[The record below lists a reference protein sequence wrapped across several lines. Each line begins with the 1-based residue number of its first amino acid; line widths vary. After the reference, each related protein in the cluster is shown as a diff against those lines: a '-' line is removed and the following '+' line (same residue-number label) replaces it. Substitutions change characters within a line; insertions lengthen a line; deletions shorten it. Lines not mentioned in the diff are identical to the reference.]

1 MKKYWILS
9 LLFPM
14 LLLFSCMEDTSA
26 YLPQDK
32 ENVKVDDVN
41 NEQGDNE
48 DEDEVLP
55 EGELVPGI
63 HLVKLNVTLPSGETE
78 ERRFKYYMPISID
91 ASRPISLIFEFHGSW
106 TFDAGVAPSDP
117 IAGITTSYTLIQHA
131 IQENCVICYPAGT
144 AEYQDDGSGAV
155 NWANSERHL
164 PFVDAMIEYFK
175 GCTPTIDANRIYSTG
190 QSSGAIFS
198 FVLAFERSEVFAAIT
213 PRAGQMKIE
222 EGATLP
228 TRAVPIRVFA
238 GTEDET
244 VLHSAVIDNMTAWA
258 EKIGGYFP
266 SDMVFTE
273 DSIEIENYKKVDTRI
288 WSGGNADLQ
297 IFSLK
302 GEGHGI
308 SDYYCMP
315 YMWEFMSSHTLDGT
329 SSNLYITSELKE
341 ITAQCGEIISF
352 NINYTDGATIQIDQ
366 EPKGWNMQL
375 NGKTVTLTGPKDFY
389 GDVDRNG
396 KIVLSISQNGGNT
409 SLEIPVTLTAPK
421 NYFEVGDI
429 YYNENF
435 EVEGVICWVNPANIR
450 EAKIVSLTDVEP
462 YGTIYYCGN
471 EEGLGLEFDTPDKQN
486 GYQNTQAMVEF
497 NKTLSTP
504 FSEEDAAFMWAW
516 NYNGTVGEW
525 YLPAIDELAGMAQN
539 LDKINETIS
548 AVGGKEIKPSWGDLV
563 LYSSTTEVESGATTK
578 TIYSYNF
585 TTQTKVAN
593 KARTEG
599 SEYFG
604 YISVRAMKKVS
615 K

>member
-55 EGELVPGI
+55 EGQLVPGI

-106 TFDAGVAPSDP
+106 SFDAGVQPSDP

-238 GTEDET
+238 GTDDDI
-244 VLHSAVIDNMTAWA
+244 VLHSAVIENMTAWA

-266 SDMVFTE
+266 SDMIFTE

-288 WSGGNADLQ
+288 WSGGKADYQ
-297 IFSLK
+297 IYSLK
-302 GEGHGI
+302 EEGHGI

-329 SSNLYITSELKE
+329 TTNLYITSELKE
-341 ITAQCGEIISF
+341 ITAQCGETISF

-366 EPKGWNMQL
+366 EPKGWNLQL

-396 KIVLSISQNGGNT
+396 KIVLSVSQNGGNT

-435 EVEGVICWVNPANIR
+435 DPIGVVCWVNNANIK
-450 EAKIVSLTDVEP
+450 EAKI
-462 YGTIYYCGN
+462 I
-471 EEGLGLEFDTPDKQN
+471 GLENSSNRRSGIFN
-486 GYQNTQAMVEF
+486 GDFVTSDLEDGEANTAKYVQENIDA
-497 NKTLSTP
+497 NLGSTAENSA
-504 FSEEDAAFMWAW
+504 FIWAAEY
-516 NYNGTVGEW
+516 NYKGEGNW
-525 YLPAIDELAGMAQN
+525 YLPAI
-539 LDKINETIS
+539 NEVMTVYNNK
-548 AVGGKEIKPSWGDLV
+548 ALIKPV
-563 LYSSTTEVESGATTK
+563 LEKLGASLPSSYCLSSTITIEDGVKTYHEFNFSSGQVVLEKSTYPDPA
-578 TIYSYNF
+578 IL
-585 TTQTKVAN
+585 
-593 KARTEG
+593 
-599 SEYFG
+599 
-604 YISVRAMKKVS
+604 MKKVTMN

>member
-14 LLLFSCMEDTSA
+14 LMLFSCMEDTSA

-32 ENVKVDDVN
+32 ENVAVDDVD

-48 DEDEVLP
+48 DGEEVLP
-55 EGELVPGI
+55 EGQLVPGI

-106 TFDAGVAPSDP
+106 SFDAGVQPSDP
-117 IAGITTSYTLIQHA
+117 IASITTSHTLIQHA
-131 IQENCVICYPAGT
+131 IKENCVICFPAGT
-144 AEYQDDGSGAV
+144 AEYQEDSSGAV

-175 GCTPTIDANRIYSTG
+175 ERTPMIDVNRIYSTG

-213 PRAGQMKIE
+213 PRAGQMKI
-222 EGATLP
+222 ADDAVLP

-238 GTEDET
+238 GTIDET
-244 VLHSAVIDNMTAWA
+244 VIHSAVIENMTAWA

-288 WSGGNADLQ
+288 WSGGKADYQ
-297 IFSLK
+297 IYSLK
-302 GEGHGI
+302 EEGHGI
-308 SDYYCMP
+308 SIYYCMP
-315 YMWEFMSSHTLDGT
+315 YMWEFMTSHTLDGA
-329 SSNLYITSELKE
+329 SANLFITSELKE
-341 ITAQCGEIISF
+341 ITAQCGEPISF
-352 NINYTDGATIQIDQ
+352 NINYTDGATLVVEQ
-366 EPKGWNMQL
+366 EPQGWNMQL
-375 NGKTVTLTGPKDFY
+375 KDKTISLTGPKDFY
-389 GDVDRNG
+389 GDIDRNG
-396 KIVLSISQNGGNT
+396 SIVLSISQNGEST
-409 SLEIPVTLTAPK
+409 SLEIPVILIAPK

-435 EVEGVICWVNPANIR
+435 EPEGVVCWVNNANIK
-450 EAKIVSLTDVEP
+450 EAKIISLTGP
-462 YGTIYYCGN
+462 GSYGSIYYCGN
-471 EEGLGLEFDTPDKQN
+471 GEGLGLSFDTPSHDN
-486 GYQNTQAMVEF
+486 GYENTQNMI
-497 NKTLSTP
+497 NHNQTLTTP
-504 FSEEDAAFMWAW
+504 FTASNAAFVWAW
-516 NYNGTVGEW
+516 NYGSGDGW
-525 YLPAIDELAGMAQN
+525 YLPAVNELASISAN
-539 LDKINETIS
+539 VEKINATLQTLEGRTI
-548 AVGGKEIKPSWGDLV
+548 DNN

-585 TTQTKVAN
+585 TTNQAVAN
-593 KARTEG
+593 KSKSSG

-604 YISVRAMKKVS
+604 YVNVRAMKKVT
-615 K
+615 KE